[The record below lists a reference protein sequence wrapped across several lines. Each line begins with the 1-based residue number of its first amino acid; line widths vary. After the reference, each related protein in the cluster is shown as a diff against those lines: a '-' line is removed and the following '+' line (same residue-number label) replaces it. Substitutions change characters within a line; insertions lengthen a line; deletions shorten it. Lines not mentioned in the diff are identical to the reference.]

1 MVLIFDD
8 WAERQNAFLPESVDL
23 HISYKEYSIIV
34 QALKCF
40 AIEWEYYDEVADAVN
55 LVSEF
60 KNWYKISLE
69 TATKKR
75 D

>member
-1 MVLIFDD
+1 MILTFDD
-8 WAERQNAFLPESVDL
+8 WADTQGAFLPEIVDL
-23 HISYKEYSIIV
+23 HISYKEYSVIV

-69 TATKKR
+69 IATKKR
-75 D
+75 E

>member
-1 MVLIFDD
+1 MILTFDD
-8 WAERQNAFLPESVDL
+8 WAENQGVFLPESVDL
-23 HISYKEYSIIV
+23 HISYKEYSVIV

-40 AIEWEYYDEVADAVN
+40 AIECEYYDEVADAVN

-69 TATKKR
+69 IATKKR
-75 D
+75 E